1 MSINYPYNNYY
12 YPLTENERPIPPPT
26 QNGQWF
32 YLPQH
37 YFKHGDHWD
46 MRPGQNVWIDLST
59 TNGHQGPP
67 PTGSGPVPGGVW
79 FWAPAHYFEHGNHWE
94 WRPGQYVW
102 VIR

>member
-1 MSINYPYNNYY
+1 M
-12 YPLTENERPIPPPT
+12 
-26 QNGQWF
+26 
-32 YLPQH
+32 
-37 YFKHGDHWD
+37 
-46 MRPGQNVWIDLST
+46 WIDLST

-79 FWAPAHYFEHGNHWE
+79 FWAPAHYFEHGSHWD